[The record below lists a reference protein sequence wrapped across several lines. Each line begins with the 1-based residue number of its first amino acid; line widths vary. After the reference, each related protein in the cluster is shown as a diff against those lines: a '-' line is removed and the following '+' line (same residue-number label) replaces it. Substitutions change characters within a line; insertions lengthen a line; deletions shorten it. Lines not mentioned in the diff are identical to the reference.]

1 MEAADQPR
9 HTVWAGTDGKIL
21 PKFRY
26 SPLCSAS
33 WHIIYLEKHFKGSRT
48 AERIIW
54 RIGNGENVKI
64 WEDPWLPKGLQ
75 ENQSHLRDHVC

>member
-1 MEAADQPR
+1 MLGPLPPL
-9 HTVWAGTDGKIL
+9 HAGI
-21 PKFRY
+21 
-26 SPLCSAS
+26 
-33 WHIIYLEKHFKGSRT
+33 IIYLEKHFKGSRT